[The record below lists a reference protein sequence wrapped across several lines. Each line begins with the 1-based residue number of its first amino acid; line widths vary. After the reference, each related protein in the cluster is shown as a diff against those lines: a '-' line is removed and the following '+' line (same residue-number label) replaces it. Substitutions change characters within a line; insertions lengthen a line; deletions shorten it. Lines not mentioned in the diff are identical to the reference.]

1 MRANDLLEKDVH
13 VRSRVDLNFE
23 QRQPLDGRVSPLSDR
38 LDRSVRDV
46 SCIESRRIY
55 KIWDRFYHV
64 YKVFQGFKKPNFVRC
79 TSLNERKMS
88 RWVGNG
94 SLKAFFFLKKD
105 RDKKDETSIN
115 PVDVLKDKI
124 RYVYLT

>member
-38 LDRSVRDV
+38 LDRSVRDDV

-64 YKVFQGFKKPNFVRC
+64 YKVFQ
-79 TSLNERKMS
+79 
-88 RWVGNG
+88 
-94 SLKAFFFLKKD
+94 A
-105 RDKKDETSIN
+105 
-115 PVDVLKDKI
+115 VLKSQILYNFKT
-124 RYVYLT
+124 RFKRAENVEVVGSV